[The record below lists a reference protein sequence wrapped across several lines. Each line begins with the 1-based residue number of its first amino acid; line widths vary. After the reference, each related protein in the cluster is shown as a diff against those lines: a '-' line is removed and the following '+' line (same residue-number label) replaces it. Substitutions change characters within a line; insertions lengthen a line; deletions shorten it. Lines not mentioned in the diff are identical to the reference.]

1 MKHLINM
8 INVANYTCTRLPY
21 DGKGRGFKPRINLLI
36 VLEDTFEILFSFRIF
51 CWYRGFCHRTGSD
64 LLLFLYLSF

>member
-8 INVANYTCTRLPY
+8 IIVANYTCTSLPY

-36 VLEDTFEILFSFRIF
+36 VLEDTFEILFNSIYHFNSILSIM
-51 CWYRGFCHRTGSD
+51 CYRRFTW
-64 LLLFLYLSF
+64 